1 MLKSVAVL
9 GITAL
14 LSSLAYAADTIG
26 TIANGTV
33 VMVAPTPTVLAFICS
48 PTWKVD
54 TCWPDTPASSVSA
67 LVSSMAPTQHVW
79 ASIAGAPPRWVPL
92 SSVTLPALPIAPTPN
107 APPTASSAQSVS
119 WVWPMSN
126 TDGSPITDLTG
137 WNVYI
142 GTASGVYSAP
152 VSLPVS
158 TSSYV
163 IPNTPGT
170 YYVVVTAVS
179 ASNGEGR
186 RSAEATVTIDQ
197 PKLLRCASSPASI
210 VGMQATV
217 TTTCS
222 YGP

>member
-1 MLKSVAVL
+1 MLKSIAVV

-14 LSSLAYAADTIG
+14 LSSLAHAADTIG
-26 TIANGTV
+26 TLANGTV

-54 TCWPDTPASSVSA
+54 TCWPDTPGSSVTA

-79 ASIAGAPPRWVPL
+79 ASIAGAAPRWVPL
-92 SSVTLPALPIAPTPN
+92 SLVTLLELPIAPTPN
-107 APPTASSAQSVS
+107 APPTASSPASIS
-119 WVWPMSN
+119 WIWPTSN

-142 GTASGVYSAP
+142 RTASGVYSAP
-152 VSLPVS
+152 ISLPLS
-158 TSSYV
+158 TTNYV
-163 IPNTPGT
+163 MPNTPGT
-170 YYVVVTAVS
+170 YYIVVTAVS

-210 VGMQATV
+210 VGMQVTV
-217 TTTCS
+217 TTTCT
-222 YGP
+222 YGN